1 MTNEL
6 STKRAALELIEAEK
20 QRRIDLK
27 MASGEAIWGPPLIL
41 VSRVPDKETLPDGEN
56 AAVVVERDDATGREV
71 YREVIRIVTGVPRRE
86 RDSDGAAALAQP
98 RTNDKMLRFVRS
110 EPAEPPRAPL
120 PRPTIPE
127 FPTEEVRRSICCTV
141 RLPKPEKGDP
151 GQIMEGSYSLSDG
164 VLRVY
169 DEDGRMLVTS
179 TLKPGD
185 DAVHAARKI
194 LREKHGRHGAF
205 YDPIPYG
212 RPTVF

>member
-1 MTNEL
+1 
-6 STKRAALELIEAEK
+6 
-20 QRRIDLK
+20 
-27 MASGEAIWGPPLIL
+27 GEAIWGPPLIL
-41 VSRVPDKETLPDGEN
+41 VSRVPDKETLPDAEN

-86 RDSDGAAALAQP
+86 RDSDEQVAAALAP

-120 PRPTIPE
+120 PRPTI

-169 DEDGRMLVTS
+169 DEDGWMLGTD
-179 TLKPGD
+179 TLGPGD
-185 DAVHAARKI
+185 DVMHAARKI
-194 LREKHGRHGAF
+194 LRERHGRHG
-205 YDPIPYG
+205 
-212 RPTVF
+212 